1 VLIDHRSRNTHHNPQ
16 LRDNQST
23 KKDPMKILITGSTG
37 LVGTALTQDLQRVGH
52 TVCRLVRPGTSTQAI
67 GNSQG
72 FDVNWNPATGEL
84 GGVAVGADAVV
95 NLAGASIAEK
105 RWTPQRKQLL
115 RSSRIETT
123 RALVQALAKM
133 SARPRALISA
143 SATGIYGNRGDETL
157 TEASQPGN
165 DFLSEIAK
173 EWESEA
179 LKAEALGIRL
189 VRARFGVILSKQGG
203 ALPQMMRPF
212 QFGVGG
218 KIGTGKQWMSWITL
232 DDVVA
237 TLRLALENANITGP
251 LNVVSPQ
258 PVTNAEFTKLLAA
271 ALHRPALFP
280 APAFALRL
288 LLGELADALLL
299 SSQRVLPAQLQKLNY
314 AFLHPDLRTALSA
327 VLAKSIATM

>member
-1 VLIDHRSRNTHHNPQ
+1 
-16 LRDNQST
+16 
-23 KKDPMKILITGSTG
+23 MKILITGSTG
-37 LVGTALTQDLQRVGH
+37 LVGTALTQDLQRAGH
-52 TVCRLVRPGTSTQAI
+52 TVCRLIRPGTSTRAI

-84 GGVAVGADAVV
+84 GGAAVGADAVV
-95 NLAGASIAEK
+95 NLAGASIADG

-115 RSSRIETT
+115 RSSRVDTT

-133 SARPRALISA
+133 SARPRVLVSA

-165 DFLSEIAK
+165 DFLSGIAK

-179 LKAEALGIRL
+179 LKAEALGIRV
-189 VRARFGVILSKQGG
+189 VRVRFGVILSKNGG

-212 QFGVGG
+212 EFGVGG
-218 KIGTGKQWMSWITL
+218 KISTGKQWLSWITL
-232 DDVVA
+232 DDAVPI
-237 TLRLALENANITGP
+237 LRLALENANITGP

-258 PVTNAEFTKLLAA
+258 PVTNADFTKLLAA

-280 APAFALRL
+280 APAFALRF
-288 LLGELADALLL
+288 LLGEMADVLLL
-299 SSQRVLPAQLQKLNY
+299 SSQRVLPAQLQKLNHQ
-314 AFLHPDLRTALSA
+314 FLHPDLAPALA
-327 VLAKSIATM
+327 AILK

>member
-1 VLIDHRSRNTHHNPQ
+1 
-16 LRDNQST
+16 
-23 KKDPMKILITGSTG
+23 MKILITGSTG
-37 LVGTALTQDLQRVGH
+37 LVGTALTQDLQRAGH

-84 GGVAVGADAVV
+84 GGAGVGADAVV
-95 NLAGASIAEK
+95 NLAGASIAGG

-115 RSSRIETT
+115 RSSRVDTT
-123 RALVQALAKM
+123 RALVAALAKM
-133 SARPRALISA
+133 SARPRALVSA

-157 TEASQPGN
+157 TEASQLGT

-179 LKAEALGIRL
+179 LKAEALGIRV

-218 KIGTGKQWMSWITL
+218 RIGPGTQWLSWITL
-232 DDVVA
+232 DDAVA
-237 TLRLALENANITGP
+237 ILRSALENANITGP

-258 PVTNAEFTKLLAA
+258 PVTNAEFTKLLSA

-288 LLGELADALLL
+288 LLGEMADALLL
-299 SSQRVLPAQLQKLNY
+299 SSQRVQPAQLQKLNY
-314 AFLHPDLRTALSA
+314 QFTHPDLATAL
-327 VLAKSIATM
+327 ATIL